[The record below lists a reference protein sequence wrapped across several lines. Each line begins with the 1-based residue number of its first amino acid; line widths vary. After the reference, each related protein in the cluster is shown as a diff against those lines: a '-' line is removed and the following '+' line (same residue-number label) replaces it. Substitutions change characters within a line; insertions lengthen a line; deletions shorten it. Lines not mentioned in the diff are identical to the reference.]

1 MKSVQENFESHLTSW
16 TREGHTRADAIVA
29 AKSEE
34 IDKELELR
42 LHLHE
47 PRMKRAEMDVHNVR
61 ASKQQNKTTKIIFLI
76 VFLI

>member
-1 MKSVQENFESHLTSW
+1 MNFLNHLEKW
-16 TREGHTRADAIVA
+16 LDEANVRASSIVA
-29 AKSEE
+29 AKNDE

-61 ASKQQNKTTKIIFLI
+61 AGKVHLKSLI
-76 VFLI
+76 NREGLKSI

>member
-1 MKSVQENFESHLTSW
+1 METWLDEANV
-16 TREGHTRADAIVA
+16 RASSIVA
-29 AKSEE
+29 AKNDE

-61 ASKQQNKTTKIIFLI
+61 AGKKKRKFSIYVKNLESI
-76 VFLI
+76 

>member
-1 MKSVQENFESHLTSW
+1 METWLDEANV
-16 TREGHTRADAIVA
+16 RASSIVA
-29 AKSEE
+29 AKNDE

-61 ASKQQNKTTKIIFLI
+61 AGKKKGNLAFMSKIWNQFKRKKILKS
-76 VFLI
+76 

>member
-1 MKSVQENFESHLTSW
+1 METWLDEANV
-16 TREGHTRADAIVA
+16 RASSIVA
-29 AKSEE
+29 AKNDE

-61 ASKQQNKTTKIIFLI
+61 AGKKKRKFSICVKNLESI
-76 VFLI
+76 